1 MIDVKPCK
9 RPGETLRHTPATI
22 PCDSVAM
29 DKQQT
34 KFDWN
39 AWYASIPGIP
49 AGWGES
55 PAVTAP
61 PVVAEE
67 LAEVEMPLLEA
78 A

>member
-1 MIDVKPCK
+1 
-9 RPGETLRHTPATI
+9 
-22 PCDSVAM
+22 M

-49 AGWGES
+49 AGWGEG
-55 PAVTAP
+55 PAATALP
-61 PVVAEE
+61 LEAEE
-67 LAEVEMPLLEA
+67 LELSEMPLLEA

>member
-1 MIDVKPCK
+1 
-9 RPGETLRHTPATI
+9 
-22 PCDSVAM
+22 M

-49 AGWGES
+49 AGWGEG
-55 PAVTAP
+55 PD
-61 PVVAEE
+61 VAIEE
-67 LAEVEMPLLEA
+67 LPEVEMQLLEA

>member
-1 MIDVKPCK
+1 
-9 RPGETLRHTPATI
+9 
-22 PCDSVAM
+22 M

-49 AGWGES
+49 AGWGER
-55 PAVTAP
+55 PAEPALP
-61 PVVAEE
+61 LA
-67 LAEVEMPLLEA
+67 AEVFGEAEMPLLEA

>member
-1 MIDVKPCK
+1 
-9 RPGETLRHTPATI
+9 
-22 PCDSVAM
+22 M

-49 AGWGES
+49 AGWGDSSTE
-55 PAVTAP
+55 TAMP
-61 PVVAEE
+61 LA
-67 LAEVEMPLLEA
+67 AEVFAEAEMPLLEA

>member
-1 MIDVKPCK
+1 
-9 RPGETLRHTPATI
+9 
-22 PCDSVAM
+22 M
-29 DKQQT
+29 DTQQA

-55 PAVTAP
+55 SAATALP
-61 PVVAEE
+61 LADEDIAATE
-67 LAEVEMPLLEA
+67 LPLLEA

>member
-1 MIDVKPCK
+1 
-9 RPGETLRHTPATI
+9 
-22 PCDSVAM
+22 M

-55 PAVTAP
+55 PAVTAL
-61 PVVAEE
+61 PVAAEE
-67 LAEVEMPLLEA
+67 LEVADMPLLEA

>member
-1 MIDVKPCK
+1 
-9 RPGETLRHTPATI
+9 
-22 PCDSVAM
+22 M

-55 PAVTAP
+55 PAATALP
-61 PVVAEE
+61 LMAEIF
-67 LAEVEMPLLEA
+67 AEAEAPLLEA